1 MRNIEPSSLKQSI
14 KLAWPISLQSI
25 LVTMLGMSDI
35 MMVGHLGDTA
45 VASVGLGNRIQFV
58 FLIILAGLASGVGT
72 LSAQHFGA
80 GQIGVIRQVIVKTLV
95 IAAGI
100 LLPILLITFLFSDNI
115 MGIATTDP
123 SVIKAGTNYLWLTMP
138 SLIFVVIVM
147 IFENALRGLGQVVF
161 PMLIS
166 TIAIITNII
175 LNYWLIK
182 GGLGIEPMGV
192 IGAAL
197 ATLIARALH
206 ALLILVYLA
215 KVKHSIFPT
224 TFFCVS
230 FYNKQEWTKLLTLVW
245 PMMLSFGVWSLG
257 TFVYQLIYGRI
268 GTQELAVMSLLAP
281 MEGLLVSFFFG
292 FASACA
298 ILVGQRLGRNEFIT
312 AWVLA
317 KYYAIS
323 APIVT
328 FLLALI
334 LLQCESLVFMP
345 YSNLSPETMALSHD
359 VFVLI
364 TFGTCLKV
372 FNLTMSMGILRA
384 GGDNKYCMLIDISGM
399 WILSIPLTLAAAFYF
414 KLPLYWVVLISYSE
428 EITKAFMFVFRMRT
442 KLWLKNLTA
451 ESVA

>member
-166 TIAIITNII
+166 TIAIITNIL

-224 TFFCVS
+224 TFFCAS

-317 KYYAIS
+317 KHYAIS

-414 KLPLYWVVLISYSE
+414 KLPLYWVVLVSYSE

-451 ESVA
+451 ESVT

>member
-1 MRNIEPSSLKQSI
+1 MSNNEPSSLKQSI

-80 GQIGVIRQVIVKTLV
+80 GQIGVIRQIIVKTLV

-100 LLPILLITFLFSDNI
+100 LLPILLITFLFAGNI

-123 SVIKAGTNYLWLTMP
+123 SVISTGTSYLWLTMP
-138 SLIFVVIVM
+138 SLIFVVVVM
-147 IFENALRGLGQVVF
+147 IFENALRGLGQVIF
-161 PMLIS
+161 PMFIS
-166 TIAIITNII
+166 IIAIITNII

-197 ATLIARALH
+197 ATLLARALH
-206 ALLILVYLA
+206 ALLILTYLA

-224 TFFCVS
+224 TFFCAD
-230 FYNKQEWTKLLTLVW
+230 FYNKQAWTKLLTLVW

-281 MEGLLVSFFFG
+281 IEGLLVSFFFG

-298 ILVGQRLGRNEFIT
+298 ILVGQRLGKNEFSN
-312 AWVLA
+312 AWSLA
-317 KYYAIS
+317 KNYAIS
-323 APIVT
+323 APIIT

-334 LLQCESLVFMP
+334 LLQYQYLVFMP
-345 YSNLSPETMALSHD
+345 FSNLSSETITLSQEIL
-359 VFVLI
+359 VLI
-364 TFGTCLKV
+364 CFGTCLKV
-372 FNLTMSMGILRA
+372 FNMTIAMGILRA
-384 GGDNKYCMLIDISGM
+384 GGDNKYCMFIDISGM
-399 WILSIPLTLAAAFYF
+399 WIISIPLTFMAAFYF
-414 KLPLYWVVLISYSE
+414 MLPLYWVALIAYSE
-428 EITKAFMFVFRMRT
+428 EIIKAVMFIFRMKTRH
-442 KLWLKNLTA
+442 WLKNLTA
-451 ESVA
+451 ESMA

>member
-166 TIAIITNII
+166 TIAIITNIL

-224 TFFCVS
+224 TFFCAS

-312 AWVLA
+312 AWILA
-317 KYYAIS
+317 KHYAIS

>member
-1 MRNIEPSSLKQSI
+1 MSNNEPSSLKQSI

-100 LLPILLITFLFSDNI
+100 LLPILLITFLFASNI
-115 MGIATTDP
+115 MSIATTDLN
-123 SVIKAGTNYLWLTMP
+123 VIETGTSYLWLTMP

-147 IFENALRGLGQVVF
+147 IFENALRGLGQVIF
-161 PMLIS
+161 PMFIS
-166 TIAIITNII
+166 TIAIIINII

-182 GGLGIEPMGV
+182 GGMGIEPMGV

-206 ALLILVYLA
+206 ALLILAYLA
-215 KVKHSIFPT
+215 KVKHSVFPT
-224 TFFCVS
+224 TFFS
-230 FYNKQEWTKLLTLVW
+230 ADFYNKQEWTKLLTLVW

-298 ILVGQRLGRNEFIT
+298 ILVGQRLGRNEFLT
-312 AWVLA
+312 AWTLA
-317 KYYAIS
+317 KNYAIS

-328 FLLALI
+328 FVLALI

-345 YSNLSPETMALSHD
+345 YGNLSPETMALSHD
-359 VFVLI
+359 IFVLI

-399 WILSIPLTLAAAFYF
+399 WILSIPLTFIAAFYF
-414 KLPLYWVVLISYSE
+414 MLPIYWVVLVAYSE
-428 EITKAFMFVFRMRT
+428 EVTKAFLFIFRMRT
-442 KLWLKNLTA
+442 KHWLRNLAT
-451 ESVA
+451 ENVT

>member
-1 MRNIEPSSLKQSI
+1 MNSNESTPLKQSI

-80 GQIGVIRQVIVKTLV
+80 GQIGVIRQIIVKTLV

-100 LLPILLITFLFSDNI
+100 LLPILLMTFLFSDNI
-115 MGIATTDP
+115 MAIATSDLN
-123 SVIKAGTNYLWLTMP
+123 VINTGTSYLWLTMP

-147 IFENALRGLGQVVF
+147 IFENALRGLGQVIF
-161 PMLIS
+161 PMFIS
-166 TIAIITNII
+166 TFAIITNII

-192 IGAAL
+192 TGAAL
-197 ATLIARALH
+197 ATLLSRALH

-215 KVKHSIFPT
+215 KVKHSVFPT
-224 TFFCVS
+224 MFFCAE
-230 FYNKQEWTKLLTLVW
+230 FYNKQAWTKLLTLVW

-298 ILVGQRLGRNEFIT
+298 ILIGQRLGRNEFSA
-312 AWVLA
+312 AWTLA

-328 FLLALI
+328 FVLALI

-345 YSNLSPETMALSHD
+345 YSNLSPETIALSHD
-359 VFVLI
+359 IFVLI
-364 TFGTCLKV
+364 IFGTCLKV
-372 FNLTMSMGILRA
+372 FNMTAAMGILRA

-399 WILSIPLTLAAAFYF
+399 WILSIPLTFIAAFYF
-414 KLPLYWVVLISYSE
+414 NLPIYWVVLVAYSE
-428 EITKAFMFVFRMRT
+428 EIAKAFMFVFRMKT
-442 KLWLKNLTA
+442 KHWLRNLT
-451 ESVA
+451 VATPN

>member
-166 TIAIITNII
+166 TIAIITNIL

-224 TFFCVS
+224 TFFCAS

-312 AWVLA
+312 AWALA

-345 YSNLSPETMALSHD
+345 YTNLSSETMALSHD

-399 WILSIPLTLAAAFYF
+399 WVLSIPLTLAAAFYF

-451 ESVA
+451 ENVT